1 MRVRPADSESPA
13 ALIVPDSLT
22 ALGLVRSLGP
32 RGVPCTV
39 GTSNALG
46 PARYS
51 RYAHVVA
58 CPQPTKGRGFVDA
71 LLDIGRSFPVPPL
84 LFVTDESS
92 LLLVQRAREELAAH
106 FLLTI
111 PSPAQ
116 FEQLLSKPRLYEVGA
131 AAGVPVPQTWVLSDR
146 SIPSGLEYPLVMKPA
161 NRVVRITDYQLRSF
175 WREFGC
181 KALLV
186 ANAREATAV
195 STRARALGFEML
207 LQEAVPGPVNELL
220 TAGVFAGSNGSRAVF
235 TARKLAQ
242 VPTDF
247 GDGSVVEGVP
257 LPELEPL
264 VSRLLDYTGFVGL
277 ADIEFKRD
285 ARDGRI
291 KLLDVNPRPWLWIE
305 LASRCG
311 VNLPYLL
318 YREAVGRGAPL
329 QVQTAERIVWCSV
342 RALFRRSRRQGPS
355 DYRTVLHGLVR
366 VARGAGIEAILARHD
381 LLWRMFIAP
390 RFWRAALRSGRSELP

>member
-1 MRVRPADSESPA
+1 MRVCPPDSESPA
-13 ALIVPDSLT
+13 ALIAPDSLT

-32 RGVPCTV
+32 RGVRCTV
-39 GTSNALG
+39 ATSGALG

-51 RYAHVVA
+51 RYADAVA
-58 CPQPTKGRGFVDA
+58 CPQPREGRGFVDA

-84 LFVTDESS
+84 LFVTDECSM
-92 LLLVQRAREELAAH
+92 LLVERAREELAAH

-116 FEQLLSKPRLYEVGA
+116 FEQLVPKPRLYAVGA
-131 AAGVPVPQTWVLSDR
+131 AAGVPVPHTWALSDH
-146 SIPSGLEYPLVMKPA
+146 SIPPGLEYPLVLKPA
-161 NRVVRITDYQLRSF
+161 NRVIRVGDYQLRSF
-175 WREFGC
+175 RDEFGC

-186 ANAREATAV
+186 ANAKEAAAACG
-195 STRARALGFEML
+195 RAWALGFEVL

-220 TAGVFAGSNGSRAVF
+220 TAGVFAGSNGGRVVF

-242 VPTDF
+242 VPADF

-264 VSRLLDYTGFVGL
+264 VSRLLDYTGLVGL

-318 YREAVGRGAPL
+318 YCAAAGRDAPL
-329 QVQTAERIVWCSV
+329 QVQTAERIVWCSM
-342 RALFRRSRRQGPS
+342 RALFRRSRGRSSS
-355 DYRTVLHGLVR
+355 DYRAVLHGLAR
-366 VARGAGIEAILARHD
+366 VARGAGIEAIVAPHD
-381 LLWRMFIAP
+381 PLWRMFTAP
-390 RFWRAALRSGRSELP
+390 RFWRAALGGGRREFS